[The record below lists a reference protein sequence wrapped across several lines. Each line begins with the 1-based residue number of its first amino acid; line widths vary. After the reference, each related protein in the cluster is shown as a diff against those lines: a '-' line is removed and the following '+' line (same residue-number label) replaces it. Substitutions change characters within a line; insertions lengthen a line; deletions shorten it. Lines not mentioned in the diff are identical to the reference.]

1 MGQCNESDALH
12 DLLEVVIVRRGAEV
26 LVNTLFEYLEGVFT
40 TNLDISNK
48 YVDVEENQKVKEV
61 LKTMSGLG
69 ESLENKGFD
78 KGFNDGFDKGKLA
91 QLIELVL
98 SGDLT
103 EERASQKAGM
113 SLEKFREKMQ
123 KEIH

>member
-1 MGQCNESDALH
+1 MHN
-12 DLLEVVIVRRGAEV
+12 LLEVVIVRRGAEA
-26 LVNTLFEYLEGVFT
+26 LENNLFEYLEGVFT
-40 TNLDISNK
+40 TNFDTINK

-69 ESLENKGFD
+69 ESLENKGFV
-78 KGFNDGFDKGKLA
+78 KGLDKGKLL

-103 EERASQKAGM
+103 EERAAQKAGM
-113 SLEKFREKMQ
+113 TPGEFREKMQ
-123 KEIH
+123 NA

>member
-1 MGQCNESDALH
+1 ME
-12 DLLEVVIVRRGAEV
+12 
-26 LVNTLFEYLEGVFT
+26 NTLFEYLEGVFT
-40 TNLDISNK
+40 TNFDTINK

-78 KGFNDGFDKGKLA
+78 KGFSDGFGKGLDSGKLI
-91 QLIELVL
+91 QLIELVQ

-113 SLEKFREKMQ
+113 SLEEFREKMQ
-123 KEIH
+123 KETH

>member
-1 MGQCNESDALH
+1 MFIIDLMEAL
-12 DLLEVVIVRRGAEV
+12 E
-26 LVNTLFEYLEGVFT
+26 NTLFEYLEGVFT
-40 TNLDISNK
+40 TNFATINK

-103 EERASQKAGM
+103 EERAAQKAGM
-113 SLEKFREKMQ
+113 TPEEFREKLQ
-123 KEIH
+123 KETNEGESS

>member
-1 MGQCNESDALH
+1 MHN
-12 DLLEVVIVRRGAEV
+12 LLEVVIVRRGAEA
-26 LVNTLFEYLEGVFT
+26 LENTLFEYLEGVFT
-40 TNLDISNK
+40 TNFDTINK

-91 QLIELVL
+91 QLIELVQ

-113 SLEKFREKMQ
+113 TPEEFREKLQ
-123 KEIH
+123 KETNEGESS